1 MGGNSTKTCL
11 EKKQRKWNQGRISKI
26 ASLQTKTLKNLEN
39 LEALQNSWAA
49 LNQRREAMG
58 VGPTRRNQENEER
71 SWE

>member
-1 MGGNSTKTCL
+1 MGGNSTQTCL
-11 EKKQRKWNQGRISKI
+11 KEKQGKRNLRRISKV

-71 SWE
+71 SRE